1 MINSSFPIIAHYLLI
16 FLFFCRLKYL
26 LSQSDIFSHFGAT
39 KGYKNSNADTD
50 SGRKAAGGED
60 MDEDEHA
67 MAGEIGEGDEEG
79 TTSSPHFVALT
90 KQPSI
95 ITGGTLRYHTS
106 SVT

>member
-1 MINSSFPIIAHYLLI
+1 
-16 FLFFCRLKYL
+16 
-26 LSQSDIFSHFGAT
+26 
-39 KGYKNSNADTD
+39 
-50 SGRKAAGGED
+50 

-106 SVT
+106 LVT